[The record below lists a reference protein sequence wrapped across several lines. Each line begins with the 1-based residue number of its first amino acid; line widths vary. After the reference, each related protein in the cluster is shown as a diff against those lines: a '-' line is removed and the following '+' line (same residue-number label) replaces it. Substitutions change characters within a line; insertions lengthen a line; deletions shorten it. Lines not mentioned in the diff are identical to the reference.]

1 MVLTGEA
8 QIGHKR
14 KVFAKKVVHPGMVHW
29 DFYPWSFPR
38 LSPPQARLPC
48 PGIAHC
54 LAQQDRGPP
63 DIPSYQHCSVM
74 WLHHPHPP
82 PAPTGAELSPAHGS
96 HPSSTSPGTS
106 TPTCNRQPGRQ
117 EPAPSPGEPA
127 WAQGGDERRQGSL
140 HPGTSELSVSPP
152 LPSPSHRPQPQGTPW
167 EQQCQPELSQPQQPQ
182 QQLLSL
188 CHLRGTRHPGTGSR

>member
-14 KVFAKKVVHPGMVHW
+14 KVGQPWDGSR

-74 WLHHPHPP
+74 WLHHPHP
-82 PAPTGAELSPAHGS
+82 ALTGAELSPAHGS

-106 TPTCNRQPGRQ
+106 TPACNRQPGRQ

-127 WAQGGDERRQGSL
+127 WAQGGMRGVRDHCTQGRQSYQSAL
-140 HPGTSELSVSPP
+140 PCPP
-152 LPSPSHRPQPQGTPW
+152 LATDPSHRG
-167 EQQCQPELSQPQQPQ
+167 
-182 QQLLSL
+182 
-188 CHLRGTRHPGTGSR
+188 HHGSSNASPS

>member
-1 MVLTGEA
+1 MVLAGEA

-14 KVFAKKVVHPGMVHW
+14 KVGQPWDGSR

-74 WLHHPHPP
+74 WLHHPP
-82 PAPTGAELSPAHGS
+82 PALTGAELSPAHGS

-106 TPTCNRQPGRQ
+106 TPAYNRQPGRQ

-167 EQQCQPELSQPQQPQ
+167 EQQCQPELSQPQQ
-182 QQLLSL
+182 QLLSL